1 MRQGTGVGFM
11 KAYEGPYSKVNGAY
25 GGIDDLGRALTTDAS
40 LPLPRE
46 NRSVGIFYYLAPGN
60 HGLRGPYDNSK
71 IVAAHPDATDSEE
84 AWTAARGM
92 RIIIGENLCSAII
105 RCMTNGLSGSIFRC

>member
-1 MRQGTGVGFM
+1 M
-11 KAYEGPYSKVNGAY
+11 KAYKGPYSKVNGVY

-40 LPLPRE
+40 LPLPAKP
-46 NRSVGIFYYLAPGN
+46 VGRHLLLSGPGK

-71 IVAAHPDATDSEE
+71 IRGSTSGRDGFGRSVDGRGPAA
-84 AWTAARGM
+84 AAM
-92 RIIIGENLCSAII
+92 RIIIGENPCSVII

>member
-46 NRSVGIFYYLAPGN
+46 NRSVGIFYYLAP
-60 HGLRGPYDNSK
+60 
-71 IVAAHPDATDSEE
+71 
-84 AWTAARGM
+84 
-92 RIIIGENLCSAII
+92 
-105 RCMTNGLSGSIFRC
+105 

>member
-1 MRQGTGVGFM
+1 M
-11 KAYEGPYSKVNGAY
+11 KAYKGPYSKVNGAY

-84 AWTAARGM
+84 AWTAAGGGPRHADHHW
-92 RIIIGENLCSAII
+92 GEPLFGYYSMHDGCG
-105 RCMTNGLSGSIFRC
+105 RRLSYF

>member
-1 MRQGTGVGFM
+1 M
-11 KAYEGPYSKVNGAY
+11 KAYKGPYSKVNGAY

-60 HGLRGPYDNSK
+60 HGLRG
-71 IVAAHPDATDSEE
+71 
-84 AWTAARGM
+84 
-92 RIIIGENLCSAII
+92 I
-105 RCMTNGLSGSIFRC
+105 RKMFLAYGVFYAVKGSSFVFFCFPL